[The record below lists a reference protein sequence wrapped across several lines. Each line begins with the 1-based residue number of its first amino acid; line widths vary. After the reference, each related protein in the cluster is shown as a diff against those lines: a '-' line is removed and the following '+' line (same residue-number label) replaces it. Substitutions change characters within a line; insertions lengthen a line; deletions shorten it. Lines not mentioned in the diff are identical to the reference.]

1 MPARSKSQQ
10 RFFGMISAY
19 KKGKLKNAP
28 KRIRDAAKHISKEDA
43 DDFARTKHDGL
54 PEKKEKAAEMARYE
68 EGFLSKCAEH
78 GIRSDISL
86 KFLRKSAGYRD
97 LDPASKGAIV
107 GGAVAS
113 PFAVAMGSS
122 HYLANNLIDSMLFG
136 LPRKK
141 ITTPVALRSV
151 GAGGVVLGTGVAGGA
166 LIGKLVQRIR
176 DKRMAKMQKNRGIL
190 SEANRQLHMMWP
202 YVSNILGMGSMNQ

>member
-1 MPARSKSQQ
+1 
-10 RFFGMISAY
+10 MISAY

-28 KRIRDAAKHISKEDA
+28 KRIRDASKRISKEDA

-54 PEKKEKAAEMARYE
+54 PEKKEKAAEMTRYD

-78 GIRSDISL
+78 GIRFDVSL
-86 KFLRKSAGYRD
+86 KFLRKNAGYRD

-113 PFAVAMGSS
+113 PFAVATGTS
-122 HYLANNLIDSMLFG
+122 HYLFNDLVDSMLFG

-141 ITTPVALRSV
+141 ITTPTALRSV

-190 SEANRQLHMMWP
+190 SEADRQLHMMWP

>member
-19 KKGKLKNAP
+19 KKGKLKHAP

-54 PEKKEKAAEMARYE
+54 PEKKEKAAEMTRYE

-78 GIRSDISL
+78 GIRFDVSL
-86 KFLRKSAGYRD
+86 EFLRKNAGYRD

-107 GGAVAS
+107 GGAAAS
-113 PFAVAMGSS
+113 PLAVAMGAS
-122 HYLANNLIDSMLFG
+122 HYYGNDLIDAMLLG
-136 LPRKK
+136 LPRRNRT
-141 ITTPVALRSV
+141 IPLALRSV

-176 DKRMAKMQKNRGIL
+176 DKRMAKMQKDRGIL

-202 YVSNILGMGSMNQ
+202 YVSNILGMGTTNQ